1 MLSSRQRNSKK
12 GLLVHTSLS
21 TTLSLSLSLSSQS
34 YLPFVFYS
42 SSVVSY
48 LPRVRTSVLVLD
60 GKTGLLTDLLGGKQG
75 WKCPVALLTTCC
87 GSKSL
92 QVILIDSDFRTYPV
106 GPQSPCHSVIHPVFK
121 EGFF

>member
-34 YLPFVFYS
+34 FLPFVFYS
-42 SSVVSY
+42 SSV
-48 LPRVRTSVLVLD
+48 LNLF
-60 GKTGLLTDLLGGKQG
+60 GGKQG

-92 QVILIDSDFRTYPV
+92 KVILIDSDFRTYPV